1 MAGLV
6 GRSGVV
12 LGLRLPL
19 TPRLFTGQVH
29 PARPGHRRLQT
40 QSPDNTIRRRPVGP
54 GCRLTWAAAR
64 RQSEVSQRTLV
75 SSGTGDGQLAASTT
89 TTASS
94 TSASTNSTNN
104 TKNQR
109 TDRPSASAAQY
120 RRLCRSFGGS
130 GSPSIESCSRDSPI
144 RPPFSPGF
152 AVIFCP
158 VTEISR
164 GHRIRAKTTTPPHH
178 PAPRSPNP
186 SEVDHP
192 TAPPRP
198 QPAPPQGELEPA
210 LPAGL
215 SPQQRRGA
223 ENSKLRWRSSYM
235 FFQPKQCTECL
246 LMAVHCTDSNGIDE
260 REMKN
265 WCG

>member
-6 GRSGVV
+6 GRGGVV

-164 GHRIRAKTTTPPHH
+164 GHRIRGKTTTPQHH
-178 PAPRSPNP
+178 PVPSQLRRKENWSPLC
-186 SEVDHP
+186 
-192 TAPPRP
+192 RP
-198 QPAPPQGELEPA
+198 A
-210 LPAGL
+210 
-215 SPQQRRGA
+215 SPHSSAAVRK
-223 ENSKLRWRSSYM
+223 NSKLRWRSSYM